1 MVRALIIEGVAVT
14 AIPAEPRAVTAQATA
29 GATITV
35 KWLYNPRKEE
45 GGPLLRQGFGGQAG
59 AAHEARLYWDA
70 GTGTVDFGTPVAT
83 VALDHP
89 KTADWWSWQSDAL
102 TNGVT
107 YRFVV
112 RIATDAWPAGFE
124 TQNVDEH
131 SATASDS
138 APRAP
143 TLSAAVV

>member
-1 MVRALIIEGVAVT
+1 MVRALIVGGVAVT

-45 GGPLLRQGFGGQAG
+45 GGPG

-70 GTGTVDFGTPVAT
+70 GTGTVDSGMPVAT
-83 VALDHP
+83 VALGHP
-89 KTADWWSWQSDAL
+89 KTADWWSWQ
-102 TNGVT
+102 NGSLEDET
-107 YRFVV
+107 AYRFVV
-112 RIATDAWPAGFE
+112 RIATDARPAGLE

-131 SATASDS
+131 AATASDS
-138 APRAP
+138 APTAP